1 MNPFWKPAVVEHIKK
16 RARESAE
23 DLHANTLKFRGID
36 LAEELKPKEETNLR
50 GRSNGRSRF
59 C

>member
-36 LAEELKPKEETNLR
+36 LAEELKPKEETKSK
-50 GRSNGRSRF
+50 GKK
-59 C
+59 